1 MYLKQV
7 FLKNCGPID
16 ECAFTLPF
24 DQNNNP
30 KPLILVGE
38 NGAGKTIFLS
48 YIVDALH
55 EFFIQAG
62 YKNLVGLQ
70 NTSNISLGHSMYKVS
85 GYFNKKLRTENA
97 FSSLIFSTGNGTQ
110 SGYLSVQDI
119 SIQNA
124 KSEISKKF
132 SEITYLSLPENRD
145 NKVVSQN
152 AELYEKE
159 HRNGC
164 FLFFPD
170 YRQEQPIWIN
180 ENLKQVQPQLM
191 KEKTPK
197 PLVVDS
203 SQNENSL
210 WLLDIKLD
218 TVNENSNAN
227 AFLTIANSILQKI
240 MKRTDVFIG
249 HDSRTLGGVNR
260 ITIGFHDNG
269 GGIALCPRIN
279 ALSEGQSTL
288 LNMFLTILRYTDL
301 GESSRIPVSSGIV
314 IIDEI
319 ENHLH
324 NDLIANVLPDLIK
337 MFPKIQFIITT
348 HSPIFLLGMKETF
361 GSDGFEIREMP
372 TGAVINPED
381 YSQFQVMF
389 DIVSRTKKIKELI
402 DSTNKEKE
410 LIITEGQTDWM
421 HIEHA
426 FNQLSLDSF
435 QFLQYT
441 DTMGDSVLRQICQT
455 YAKIPHT
462 KPIICIF
469 DSDNDTCISL
479 HDDLE
484 DGIKDWGNNVYSFCI
499 PVPDFRDADPN
510 ISIEMY
516 YPDSILKTE
525 TVIDGVKKCLYFNNE
540 LSYEKNH
547 HCILNAARGNQKRR
561 RIEDRDVVTFEN
573 PHNKPWIKTKKEFA
587 NEILADKIPGVNYE
601 PFRLIHDK
609 IKKIMQLTEQNNQN

>member
-16 ECAFTLPF
+16 ECVFSLAFTE
-24 DQNNNP
+24 NNNP

-38 NGAGKTIFLS
+38 NGTGKTIFLS
-48 YIVDALH
+48 YLVDALH
-55 EFFIQAG
+55 EFFIRNG
-62 YKNLVGLQ
+62 YKNLVGVQ

-85 GYFNKKLRTENA
+85 GYFNKKLRTQNA
-97 FSSLIFSTGNGTQ
+97 FASLIFSNDDNKL
-110 SGYLSVQDI
+110 SEYLSTQDI
-119 SIQNA
+119 SIQDAKKEISEKFPDLTHPSITETDHTKVISEDNELY
-124 KSEISKKF
+124 KSEYQK
-132 SEITYLSLPENRD
+132 
-145 NKVVSQN
+145 
-152 AELYEKE
+152 
-159 HRNGC
+159 GC
-164 FLFFPD
+164 FIFFPD

-180 ENLKQVQPQLM
+180 KELQQIQPQLM
-191 KEKTPK
+191 EDRTQK
-197 PLVVDS
+197 PLLVDC
-203 SQNENSL
+203 SQNENTS
-210 WLLDIKLD
+210 WLLDIILD
-218 TVNENSNAN
+218 TAQKNSTA
-227 AFLTIANSILQKI
+227 AYLSDIVTIILQKI
-240 MKRTDVFIG
+240 MKRADVFIAN
-249 HDSRTLGGVNR
+249 DERKLGGVNR
-260 ITIGFHDNG
+260 ITIGFKGENNNL
-269 GGIALCPRIN
+269 ALCPRIN

-288 LNMFLTILRYTDL
+288 LNMFLTILRYADNNSITSI
-301 GESSRIPVSSGIV
+301 ENITGIV
-314 IIDEI
+314 MIDEI

-441 DTMGDSVLRQICQT
+441 DTMGGSVLRQICQT

-561 RIEDRDVVTFEN
+561 SIEDRDVITFEN

-587 NEILADKIPGVNYE
+587 NEILADQIPGVNYE

-609 IKKIMQLTEQNNQN
+609 IKRLCN